1 MNYELWI
8 TFIIASAILTL
19 IPGPSVMLITGRALT
34 HGTNAALLCII
45 GDLVAG
51 VVLMILSFLGVGAI
65 LDTSPLLFQILK
77 WAGVS
82 YMIYLGISQ
91 IIAARN
97 AATSSIENKIVSVK
111 NNVRDG
117 FMSAL
122 LNPKALAFYL
132 AFLTQFIDPTGNLW
146 LQFSILITLST
157 VVTGI
162 VLLGYV
168 FLAARTRQAF
178 QSKSATKWFGYTG
191 GGFLVSAG
199 IWMAST
205 R

>member
-34 HGTNAALLCII
+34 HGTNAAILCIL

-97 AATSSIENKIVSVK
+97 EAASSIESVCHQGK
-111 NNVRDG
+111 LG
-117 FMSAL
+117 F
-122 LNPKALAFYL
+122 
-132 AFLTQFIDPTGNLW
+132 
-146 LQFSILITLST
+146 
-157 VVTGI
+157 
-162 VLLGYV
+162 
-168 FLAARTRQAF
+168 
-178 QSKSATKWFGYTG
+178 
-191 GGFLVSAG
+191 
-199 IWMAST
+199 
-205 R
+205 